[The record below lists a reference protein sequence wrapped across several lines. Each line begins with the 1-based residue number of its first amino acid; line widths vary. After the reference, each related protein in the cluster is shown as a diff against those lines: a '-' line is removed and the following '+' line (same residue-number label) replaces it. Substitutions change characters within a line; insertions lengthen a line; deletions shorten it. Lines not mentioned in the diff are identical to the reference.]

1 MTSVDDPNSQT
12 SDTEEGAEEALP
24 PLTFRQML
32 SSTLAA
38 AVGVQS
44 QDNRERGF
52 SRGKASHFILMGVG
66 FTCTQMRSVTSR
78 ERFGWCLLESRS
90 IGLLRFSIRSS
101 L

>member
-1 MTSVDDPNSQT
+1 MTAVDDPNSQT
-12 SDTEEGAEEALP
+12 SDTEEGAQEALP

-44 QDNRERGF
+44 QDNRERDF

-66 FTCTQMRSVTSR
+66 FTVVFVIVMVMIVQLVLGELS
-78 ERFGWCLLESRS
+78 
-90 IGLLRFSIRSS
+90 
-101 L
+101 

>member
-12 SDTEEGAEEALP
+12 SGTEEGAQEALP

-44 QDNRERGF
+44 QDNRERDF

-66 FTCTQMRSVTSR
+66 FTVVFVIVMVMIVQLV
-78 ERFGWCLLESRS
+78 L
-90 IGLLRFSIRSS
+90 GLLR
-101 L
+101 